1 MVTHLLDDDIY
12 VVSNAMALEVLAI
25 LEKMID
31 SCNIFNMAVKWT
43 IHTIHNSQHI
53 VMKTTN

>member
-1 MVTHLLDDDIY
+1 MVTHLLDDDID

-43 IHTIHNSQHI
+43 IHTIHN
-53 VMKTTN
+53 TLE